1 MTKFVGKARMS
12 DPERKFGKWRQTVIR
27 FCLRSNPRRYARYN
41 GKRKQWP
48 GTRIGRYRHG
58 FGAKKLI
65 HNRMV
70 AGRLYSRVVMRLPV
84 ELAVRVSALE
94 RARAITRQI
103 EAGTP

>member
-12 DPERKFGKWRQTVIR
+12 DRARGKWRQTVIR

-41 GKRKQWP
+41 GKRTQWP
-48 GTRIGRYRHG
+48 GTRIGRFRHG
-58 FGAKKLI
+58 YGAKKLI

-70 AGRLYSRVVMRLPV
+70 AGRMYSRVVMRLPV
-84 ELAVRVSALE
+84 QLARRVSALE
-94 RARAITRQI
+94 RAQAITRQL